1 MERDA
6 FNQLIG
12 IFREEGRYYNEPSFF
27 VGKITSPLPNIK
39 VATSGVELDKS
50 NLKIDKFLLDRHNVS
65 ISCSTGSINH
75 NLTDKLNV
83 GDSVV
88 LLKNENIFIIISKV
102 VSI

>member
-65 ISCSTGSINH
+65 VGSINH